1 MRYTIELEATDLTE
15 VVQKLMSC
23 KGVELL
29 KFAPTEESEAK
40 PLRPVVGRKSRVKTP
55 DKLVGQPAFVY
66 NLLEFDKPQV
76 LPELVGRFSDE
87 YPHLKDPGNS
97 LAPVLRVLKA
107 RGFVDNTGEGYFKVK
122 LD

>member
-23 KGVELL
+23 KGVQLL

-40 PLRPVVGRKSRVKTP
+40 SVRPVVGKKSRVKTP

-66 NLLEFDKPQV
+66 NMLEFDRPQM
-76 LPELVGRFSDE
+76 LPELVDRFSAE

-107 RGFVDNTGEGYFKVK
+107 RGFVNNTGEGYFKVK